1 MKKLIIT
8 LSFIMVA
15 IAMMGQTR
23 VIQIAKGAKDVDS
36 VSGAQTKYYY
46 LKVGGT
52 FTTASAVPI
61 YDYYVYA
68 IQATTT
74 RATVLTGD
82 DSCHITF
89 EVSADNTN
97 WHKFTGTTPKVSGG
111 AVYLITDDLVTTT
124 TNGSC
129 VFQPTTCYYPY
140 IRVKFQHYV
149 ASTTMYPTAWVIIK
163 KY

>member
-1 MKKLIIT
+1 MKKLITFLALVLLST
-8 LSFIMVA
+8 LMF
-15 IAMMGQTR
+15 GQTR
-23 VIQIAKGAKDVDS
+23 VVQLAKGAKGVDS
-36 VSGAQTKYYY
+36 LYGAQTKYYY
-46 LKVGGT
+46 LKLAGT
-52 FTTASAVPI
+52 FTSASAVPI

-74 RATVLTGD
+74 RSAAPTGS

-111 AVYLITDDLVTTT
+111 GVYLITDDLVTTT

-149 ASTTMYPTAWVIIK
+149 ATTTMYPTAWVVMK